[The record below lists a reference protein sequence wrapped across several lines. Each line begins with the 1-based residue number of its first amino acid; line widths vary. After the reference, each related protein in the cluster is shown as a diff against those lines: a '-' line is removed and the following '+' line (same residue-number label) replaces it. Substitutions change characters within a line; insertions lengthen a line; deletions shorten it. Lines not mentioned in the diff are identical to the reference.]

1 VEKIFMVLNN
11 FIKAACLSTC
21 LGLASGSA
29 LANEANYNVDTNG
42 GLKVYDSSDN
52 NHWFQLSGKMQ
63 LDHTLRHG
71 EETSYNQN
79 LRVLQADMKGGIG
92 EDTSYSFRL
101 SRGEDGTASL
111 SRAQL
116 SFAGFN
122 SWSRVTVGQ
131 VKMPYGLDTGSAFGT
146 NNALSNFQLDRNLG
160 FNLDTWND
168 RMGLNLG
175 LTQANNDSVTNFSNV
190 NTSARLS
197 FAPVNRDN
205 LTVHFGLSGSYQSTR
220 QSVSIDA
227 AVLRGPALL
236 QGEFHHSNTSN
247 SGNENVAN
255 GQRMGWNL
263 EASYALTGETRSYD
277 YRNGSFGSL
286 ETDRDSGSW
295 EVSVRH
301 TQFNDGTNTD
311 RTLGA
316 NVSWTVNNNVTL
328 LANYENDMNTAP
340 RTNGG
345 NLSLSVKA
353 AW

>member
-1 VEKIFMVLNN
+1 MVLNN

-21 LGLASGSA
+21 LGLASGSI
-29 LANEANYNVDTNG
+29 LANANYNVDTNG
-42 GLKVYDSSDN
+42 GLKVYDNSDN
-52 NHWFQLSGKMQ
+52 NHWFNLSGKMQ
-63 LDHTLRHG
+63 LDQTLSHG
-71 EETSYNQN
+71 GSNTSE
-79 LRVLQADMKGGIG
+79 LSLSTLQADLKGGIG

-101 SRGEDGTASL
+101 SNNNGSASF

-116 SFAGFN
+116 SYSGFN

-131 VKMPYGLDTGSAFGT
+131 VAMPYGLDTGSAFGE
-146 NNALSNFQLDRNLG
+146 NDALSNFKLGRNLG
-160 FNLDTWND
+160 LNVDTWND
-168 RMGLNLG
+168 RMGFNFG
-175 LTQANNDSVTNFSNV
+175 LTQASTPVTGFNNL

-205 LTVHFGLSGSYQSTR
+205 LTVHFGLSGSYQAAS
-220 QSVSIDA
+220 QAVSVDA

-236 QGEFHHSNTSN
+236 QGEFHHSTQNA
-247 SGNENVAN
+247 VAN
-255 GQRMGWNL
+255 EGQASSNPSTGWNV

-295 EVSVRH
+295 EVSLRHSQVNLGQDKVR
-301 TQFNDGTNTD
+301 TV
-311 RTLGA
+311 GA

-328 LANYENDMNTAP
+328 LANYNNNMDTPN
-340 RTNGG
+340 NGD
-345 NLSLSVKA
+345 LSLRLRS